1 MKNILSYMEWRG
13 DLSLKSFPLN
23 EVDIAVLSRLAYID
37 FNGIVSS
44 SFEEKISAGDAAD
57 RFLSLPDAVNRIYR
71 GSDLAMLKKISSSP
85 RFSNLLLCGYIS
97 QWDENAEKQFAA
109 ISITVD
115 SHTVCISYR
124 GTDNTLLGWKEDF
137 NMGFS
142 CPVPSQTAAVDY
154 LSRASSVLRGRI
166 IVTGH
171 SKGGNLAMY
180 ASAFCRPG
188 IQRRIVKVYNF
199 DGPGFEESI
208 INSEGYR
215 NVKNK
220 IMAFIPQSSVV
231 GMLLFHGEEFK
242 VIRSLEKP
250 GLPQHNLY
258 SWEVIRDSFNELEEV
273 TMHSK
278 FVDETLKSWVGSM
291 EPSQREAF
299 VNIMYELICDTGAR
313 TLDDLGNRRPEKLI
327 SFLSSLKELDEESK
341 NIISDSITLL
351 MESARKAKHDKK
363 IPLY

>member
-1 MKNILSYMEWRG
+1 
-13 DLSLKSFPLN
+13 
-23 EVDIAVLSRLAYID
+23 
-37 FNGIVSS
+37 
-44 SFEEKISAGDAAD
+44 
-57 RFLSLPDAVNRIYR
+57 
-71 GSDLAMLKKISSSP
+71 
-85 RFSNLLLCGYIS
+85 
-97 QWDENAEKQFAA
+97 
-109 ISITVD
+109 
-115 SHTVCISYR
+115 
-124 GTDNTLLGWKEDF
+124 
-137 NMGFS
+137 
-142 CPVPSQTAAVDY
+142 
-154 LSRASSVLRGRI
+154 
-166 IVTGH
+166 
-171 SKGGNLAMY
+171 MY

-215 NVKNK
+215 NIKNK

-313 TLDDLGNRRPEKLI
+313 TLDDLVNRRPEKLI

-351 MESARKAKHDKK
+351 MESARKARHDKK